1 MPHHRHSPGAGATK
15 LIAAAAL
22 TLAAVTGYAA
32 ARHWIATRP
41 IREPED
47 APDKSLRNG
56 ASGWGQ
62 DRVTGR
68 TVTIARPRQEVYDR
82 WRDAERFPEFMENVT
97 RVERVGDGTFR
108 WTIKAPAGE
117 EVSFTTRTTEDR
129 PGAALAWES
138 VEGSPIRNSGR
149 VAFRD
154 APGKRGTQVDL
165 TIAYDPPGGRVGE
178 LMAFLFQ
185 REPALQAKRDL
196 RRFKQL
202 MESGEV
208 AAAPRLPIQN
218 PA

>member
-1 MPHHRHSPGAGATK
+1 MHHHRHTPGAGATK
-15 LIAAAAL
+15 IIAAAAL
-22 TLAAVTGYAA
+22 TLAAATGYAA
-32 ARHWIATRP
+32 ARHWIATQP
-41 IREPED
+41 VREPED
-47 APDKSLRNG
+47 APGKSLRHG
-56 ASGWGQ
+56 APGRREE
-62 DRVTGR
+62 RVTGR
-68 TVTIARPRQEVYDR
+68 TVTIACPRQEVYER

-97 RVERVGDGTFR
+97 RVERVGADGFR

-138 VEGSPIRNSGR
+138 VEGSSIRNSGR

-154 APGKRGTQVDL
+154 APGDRGTQVDL

-208 AAAPRLPIQN
+208 AVAPRLPIQN